1 VLPLVLY
8 EVSKREHAHLQK
20 GIESLLALALLILV
34 ARRPYKALNA
44 LVIVLPFGL
53 LILSTLYKYHVP
65 AIVVRGLGFYD
76 EGIIAGLAVVAIV
89 RVLKARPSFDG
100 LDKMTFAYVV
110 LGLAYLFLPKLF
122 VGTAVG
128 AHLSFYAR
136 ELGWRSDVLYFGVF
150 LICRHLG
157 LQASQVWNIFRR
169 FLVVD
174 VVVAVIG
181 FYQFL
186 FPWSF
191 NHLVVDT
198 LGLPKYQAVVL
209 HSPLLNPTNILAFG
223 TAAGGHVRIG
233 SVLINNLLAPWYF
246 LFGLGIAIEM
256 ISRGKSR
263 PWVVAAVPILSVALL
278 LTQSRAAIGGGVVAV
293 IYGLRSQLGRSI
305 VQRVRMASMF
315 ALLGCVALPVIVF
328 SGLGHRFVG
337 SSVSNEGHVTGVREG
352 IEIMADEPLGRGLAT
367 GAGGG
372 QAAAGQGAIS
382 QSSVFVPEDQWLQIG
397 TQLGVLGLA
406 IYVGALIL
414 MLRRLRPR
422 GQLPDDQDANT
433 CAGGARIALVGIL
446 AGGLFL
452 QPFIEPVISW
462 TVFALCGLAVG
473 AMDQTATDTGKQPR
487 VLTTLP
493 MILANLRTSV

>member
-1 VLPLVLY
+1 
-8 EVSKREHAHLQK
+8 
-20 GIESLLALALLILV
+20 
-34 ARRPYKALNA
+34 
-44 LVIVLPFGL
+44 
-53 LILSTLYKYHVP
+53 
-65 AIVVRGLGFYD
+65 
-76 EGIIAGLAVVAIV
+76 
-89 RVLKARPSFDG
+89 
-100 LDKMTFAYVV
+100 
-110 LGLAYLFLPKLF
+110 
-122 VGTAVG
+122 
-128 AHLSFYAR
+128 
-136 ELGWRSDVLYFGVF
+136 
-150 LICRHLG
+150 
-157 LQASQVWNIFRR
+157 
-169 FLVVD
+169 
-174 VVVAVIG
+174 
-181 FYQFL
+181 
-186 FPWSF
+186 
-191 NHLVVDT
+191 
-198 LGLPKYQAVVL
+198 
-209 HSPLLNPTNILAFG
+209 
-223 TAAGGHVRIG
+223 
-233 SVLINNLLAPWYF
+233 
-246 LFGLGIAIEM
+246 
-256 ISRGKSR
+256 
-263 PWVVAAVPILSVALL
+263 
-278 LTQSRAAIGGGVVAV
+278 
-293 IYGLRSQLGRSI
+293 
-305 VQRVRMASMF
+305 
-315 ALLGCVALPVIVF
+315 
-328 SGLGHRFVG
+328 
-337 SSVSNEGHVTGVREG
+337 VTGVREG